1 MKKLLALF
9 ICLMLP
15 LAALAEEI
23 APLSGEDLT
32 LTVGEAVYTLGGDA
46 AALVE
51 ALEALTG
58 EPLVMTESVSCMFEG
73 MDREFE
79 NEAVLVGAYPIGPGG
94 SDVLE
99 SVMVF
104 ADTLVTARGA
114 AVGMTK
120 AEIEALYGMAYE
132 LDWNEMV
139 YSLPGE
145 PDHEPVLIFVLDL
158 ETDEV
163 VSWML
168 LRGTMA

>member
-1 MKKLLALF
+1 MKKLLALL

-15 LAALAEEI
+15 FAALAEEI
-23 APLSGEDLT
+23 APLSDEDLT
-32 LTVGEAVYTLGGDA
+32 LWVGESVYSLGEEA

-58 EPLVMTESVSCMFEG
+58 APLAMTESISCMFDG

-79 NEAVLVGAYPIGPGG
+79 NEAVLVGTYPIGVGG
-94 SDVLE
+94 SDVVE

-104 ADTLVTARGA
+104 ADVLTTARGA

-120 AEIEALYGMAYE
+120 ADIEALYGTEYD
-132 LDWNEMV
+132 LDWNEMA
-139 YSLPGE
+139 YFLPGE
-145 PDHEPVLIFVLDL
+145 PDHEPMLIFILDL

-163 VSWML
+163 VGWML
-168 LRGTMA
+168 LRGTMV